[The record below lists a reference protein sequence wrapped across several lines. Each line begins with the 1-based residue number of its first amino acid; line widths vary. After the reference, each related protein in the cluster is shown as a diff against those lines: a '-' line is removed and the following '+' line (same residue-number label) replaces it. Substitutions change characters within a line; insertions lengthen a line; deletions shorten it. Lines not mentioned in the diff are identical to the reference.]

1 MARTSSAP
9 SRVAS
14 FQREPGNRVDGGVVL
29 PWKPHPRFEP
39 PRSLRETQATDL
51 SAADVTAAAGQW
63 SGPRNS
69 HAAARVSR
77 SASTL
82 GETRCEQALH
92 RPRLKEVAREAIV
105 IRKGPM

>member
-1 MARTSSAP
+1 MAQTSSPP

-14 FQREPGNRVDGGVVL
+14 FQRKPDNRVDGGVVL
-29 PWKPHPRFEP
+29 PGKPHPRSEL

-51 SAADVTAAAGQW
+51 SAGGVTAAAGQW

-77 SASTL
+77 SASNAGRDQMSASAAPSTTE
-82 GETRCEQALH
+82 GG
-92 RPRLKEVAREAIV
+92 
-105 IRKGPM
+105 GP